1 DHSTDNSLRFL
12 ERVNRYFRDDRYIKI
27 DGKPLLVVYRPELI
41 PNMVRTQ
48 ALWRKRAATL
58 GWPGIYLVSAQSF
71 GQEDPREF
79 QFNAAV
85 EFPPHNATSL
95 SSMKREVPNLHHAFR
110 GRISDYAQLAGFFRT
125 RLQPQYKLFRSVM
138 LGWDNT
144 ARRGK
149 QATVFWNFSLTGYAQ
164 WLFSACRSCLADP
177 WLAEHEKLVFINAW
191 NEWGEGTYLEPDN
204 KYGFGYLEATKRV
217 VNACAVK
224 KPRLSVIVPNYNHA
238 RFLERRLRS
247 IIHQS
252 HKPDEIIFLDDVSS
266 DDSIAIA
273 RNILGKSSIKF
284 TILKN
289 EINSGNVFK
298 QWLKGIEHAT
308 GDLIWIAES
317 DDSAVLD
324 FLANILPRFDREDVL
339 LAYGEISYINPDD
352 TPHPDLGHYY
362 DEVEGLNGLSWKHS
376 HVVSAYRAFTGA
388 CAVKN
393 IIPNV
398 SGAVFRKPHLSG
410 EEIERLTSYTFAG
423 DWYFYALVARG
434 GAIAF
439 CKEARSYFRLNR
451 SSTSRQAFFSAKH
464 VREHQMILQDLHGMY
479 GIGEAAIR
487 DHVRA
492 LWGVLKHRL
501 PDLSREDL
509 SESLKVQADGEQR
522 GLRICI
528 ASYGFVVGG
537 GEVVPIDLANALRA
551 RGHQITF
558 LVLVK
563 NFEDDSPLLRYRLR
577 SDIPVVFWDDV
588 KQAFQDF
595 LDEFGI
601 EIFNSHNFGVE
612 YNLDRAGIDINI
624 PYIASLHGGYEE
636 VEEELLREGLMNYV
650 KKNVDEWLY
659 LADKNIVPLMTRGLD
674 DARFTKSFNAPA
686 LRPANVGWELDI
698 RKQLNLGDDTVL
710 LVLASRAVR
719 DKGWQRAI
727 EVTQRVREATAR
739 DCRLVLIGDGPD
751 FQAIRAAN
759 VDKDFVR
766 FLGRLDNSCPVIKG
780 CDIGIFPS
788 TFSGESFPL
797 FVLECLQTGLPV
809 VATDIGEIPNI
820 VMIEGEMAGCV
831 VSRNQSDE
839 ALIDEMV
846 QALIEL
852 VTDENNM
859 ILAKQRAGKAA
870 ARFSMDKL
878 VEFYL
883 DVMFKYIKRG
893 SPLGCTDDNIL
904 KVNSHFHTRDP
915 QYVEHNTD

>member
-1 DHSTDNSLRFL
+1 M
-12 ERVNRYFRDDRYIKI
+12 E
-27 DGKPLLVVYRPELI
+27 G
-41 PNMVRTQ
+41 
-48 ALWRKRAATL
+48 
-58 GWPGIYLVSAQSF
+58 
-71 GQEDPREF
+71 
-79 QFNAAV
+79 
-85 EFPPHNATSL
+85 
-95 SSMKREVPNLHHAFR
+95 EVPNLDRDFS
-110 GRISDYAQLAGFFRT
+110 GRIFDYAQIAGFFRT
-125 RLQPQYKLFRSVM
+125 RLPPQYKLFRSVM
-138 LGWDNT
+138 LEWDNA
-144 ARRGK
+144 ARRDT
-149 QATVFWNFSLTGYAQ
+149 QATIFCNFSLTGYGR
-164 WLFSACRSCLADP
+164 WLLSACGACLADP
-177 WLAEHEKLVFINAW
+177 RLSEHEKLVFINAW

-217 VNACAVK
+217 VNACAVTRS
-224 KPRLSVIVPNYNHA
+224 RLSVVVPNYNHD
-238 RFLERRLRS
+238 RFLERRLHS

-252 HKPDEIIFLDDVSS
+252 HKPDEIIFLDDASA

-273 RNILGKSSIKF
+273 RDLLGKSNIKF

-289 EINSGNVFK
+289 EINSGSVFK
-298 QWLKGIEHAT
+298 QWLKGIEEAT

-317 DDSAVLD
+317 DDSAAPD
-324 FLANILPRFDREDVL
+324 FLANILPWFDREDVL

-352 TPHPDLGHYY
+352 TPHPGLDHYY
-362 DEVEGLNGLSWKHS
+362 EEVEGLNGLSWKHS

-388 CAVKN
+388 FAVKN

-398 SGAVFRKPHLSG
+398 SGAVFRKPYLSA

-464 VREHQMILQDLHGMY
+464 VREHQMILQDLYGLY

-487 DHVRA
+487 DHAGA

-509 SESLKVQADGEQR
+509 SASLKVHAAGR
-522 GLRICI
+522 GSLRICI

-551 RGHQITF
+551 RGHQVTF

-563 NFEDDSPLLRYRLR
+563 NFEDDPPLLRYRLR

-588 KQAFQDF
+588 KQAFPDF
-595 LDEFGI
+595 RDEFGI
-601 EIFNSHNFGVE
+601 EIFNSHNFGIE
-612 YNLDRAGIDINI
+612 YYLYCAGLDIDI
-624 PYIASLHGGYEE
+624 PYIASLHGGYEQT
-636 VEEELLREGLMNYV
+636 EEKLLTEGLMNYV

-659 LADKNIVPLMTRGLD
+659 LADKNIVPLMKLGLGG
-674 DARFTKSFNAPA
+674 ARFTKSFNAPS
-686 LRPANVGWELDI
+686 LRPANAGWELEI
-698 RKQLNLGDDTVL
+698 RKQLSIGDDAVL

-727 EVTQRVREATAR
+727 EATRSVRESTGR
-739 DCRLVLIGDGPD
+739 DCRLLLIGDGPD

-759 VDKDFVR
+759 RNTEFVR
-766 FLGRLDNSCPVIKG
+766 FIGRLDNPGPIIKE

-797 FVLECLQTGLPV
+797 FVLECLQSGLPV
-809 VATDIGEIPNI
+809 VATDIGRIPDM
-820 VMIEGEMAGCV
+820 VTIEGEMAGCV
-831 VSRNQSDE
+831 VSGNQSDD

-846 QALIEL
+846 RALIEL
-852 VTDENNM
+852 VTDENKM
-859 ILAKQRAGKAA
+859 MLARQRARSAA

-878 VEFYL
+878 VDFYL
-883 DVMFKYIKRG
+883 DVMNAHINKEKASPG
-893 SPLGCTDDNIL
+893 SADRDIL
-904 KVNSHFHTRDP
+904 RVNSRISCARSATVDRA
-915 QYVEHNTD
+915 